1 MQFMAL
7 IVMFVNGNELF
18 RKSVHTCRRKG
29 IFFLIENMEIHLKVT
44 KQNGFQ
50 LRIKKINLVPF

>member
-1 MQFMAL
+1 MAV

-18 RKSVHTCRRKG
+18 RKSVHTFRRKG
-29 IFFLIENMEIHLKVT
+29 IFLIENMKIHLKVT

-50 LRIKKINLVPF
+50 LRIKNINLVPF